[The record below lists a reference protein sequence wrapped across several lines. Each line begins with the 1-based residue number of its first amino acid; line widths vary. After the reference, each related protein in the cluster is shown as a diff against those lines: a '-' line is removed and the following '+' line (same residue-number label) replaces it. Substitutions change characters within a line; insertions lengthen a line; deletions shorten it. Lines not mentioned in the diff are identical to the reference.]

1 MKPATSIQYSST
13 PEWIKLVIVAL
24 ALAAAVFI
32 TYHLTSTKTPLD
44 TSQQDKTIKEAD
56 RKTKKAAKTS
66 AKLVE
71 DVAKLTTPEREQ
83 EYQTVIIKSYEE
95 AKATV
100 DSVALLD
107 FNQQSIYWA
116 DEITNLNSIRREY
129 QGSD

>member
-1 MKPATSIQYSST
+1 MKPATTIQYSSI
-13 PEWIKLVIVAL
+13 PEWIKLVIVVLVQVAV
-24 ALAAAVFI
+24 VFI

-44 TSQQDKTIKEAD
+44 TDSQDITIKSAD
-56 RKTKKAAKTS
+56 KKGKSAAKTS
-66 AKLVE
+66 AKLVD

-129 QGSD
+129 QSSH